1 MASPSD
7 VGRVL
12 ITGAAGFTGR
22 YAVKAFADAGYVV
35 NGWGAGDSKPGSV
48 AHQIDLTDRVAVR
61 EALEEISPN
70 VVLHLA
76 AIAFVAHEDVDSM
89 YRVNVVGTRNLLAG
103 LQSMPIRPRR
113 VILASSANVY
123 GNCGGVVDERQPP
136 HPANDYAVSKLA
148 MEYMA
153 TLFSADLPLTV
164 VRPFN
169 YSGVGQSEN
178 FLIPKIVS
186 HFRRRA
192 PVIELGNIDVYR
204 DFNDVRNVVSVYERL
219 ARCAEGKNEIYNVCT
234 GEEYSLSRI
243 IDIVREISGH
253 DIEVRI
259 NPAFVRKNEVKQ
271 LVGDPSRLRAAIGE
285 LPAFSMR
292 GMLQW
297 MYETDSDDSVTTLL
311 PTRK

>member
-1 MASPSD
+1 MS
-7 VGRVL
+7 GR
-12 ITGAAGFTGR
+12 A
-22 YAVKAFADAGYVV
+22 
-35 NGWGAGDSKPGSV
+35 

-61 EALEEISPN
+61 EALEEISPD

-76 AIAFVAHEDVDSM
+76 AIAFVAHEDIDSM

-113 VILASSANVY
+113 VTLASSANVY
-123 GNCGGVVDERQPP
+123 GNCGGVDGETQQPHLERV
-136 HPANDYAVSKLA
+136 YAFSKLA

-153 TLFSADLPLTV
+153 NLFSADLPLTV

-169 YSGVGQSEN
+169 YSGAGQSEN
-178 FLIPKIVS
+178 FLIPKIIT

-192 PVIELGNIDVYR
+192 PIIELGNIDVHR

-219 ARCAEGKNEIYNVCT
+219 ARRGQGENEIYNVCT
-234 GEEYSLSRI
+234 GEEYSLSVI

-297 MYETDSDDSVTTLL
+297 MYETDRDDSMTTPL